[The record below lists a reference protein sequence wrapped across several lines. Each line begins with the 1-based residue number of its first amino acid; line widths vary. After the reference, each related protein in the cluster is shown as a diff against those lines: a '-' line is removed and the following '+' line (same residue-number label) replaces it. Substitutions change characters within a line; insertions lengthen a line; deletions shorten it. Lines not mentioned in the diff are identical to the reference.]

1 MTRADRG
8 IEQVDLN
15 TLDVLLGGRGGN
27 PEDLGIKVSK
37 TLFAPRLGAI
47 YRWNERTVFRAGYGI
62 TYNPLPFSRPLRGFY
77 PLTLAA
83 DYFPSDP
90 YGWSA
95 TLEGG
100 IPDTVGPDLN
110 SGRFPLPNNYGMR
123 TPRDDV
129 SRSRIHS
136 WNISVER
143 RLPYD
148 LSVDVAYVGTAKNGG
163 FADID
168 INASDTPGGGVD
180 SQPFFQ
186 RFGRANS
193 LLLWG
198 PFTKS
203 RYHSLQVALNR
214 PFKNGLLLKGAYTL
228 SRAKNETDDDGW
240 DQVMWNG
247 PSQLDRNFANAGYD
261 RPHIF
266 TMAFVYELPYK
277 TASSKD
283 IAHLILGDWQVN
295 GIFSA
300 YSGIPFTV
308 TASGADLNMPGNPQ
322 TANLTGDY
330 TILGD
335 NGDDG
340 FFFDPSTFSQPQGAT
355 FGNTG
360 RNQFRGPGTYN
371 IDMSLFRAF
380 PFGNGRRVEFRAE
393 IFNLFNH
400 PMWANPDNNVT
411 SGTFGRTLSVGNNG
425 GGNATVRD
433 SGTGE
438 RQIRLGVRLQF

>member
-1 MTRADRG
+1 
-8 IEQVDLN
+8 
-15 TLDVLLGGRGGN
+15 
-27 PEDLGIKVSK
+27 
-37 TLFAPRLGAI
+37 
-47 YRWNERTVFRAGYGI
+47 
-62 TYNPLPFSRPLRGFY
+62 
-77 PLTLAA
+77 
-83 DYFPSDP
+83 
-90 YGWSA
+90 
-95 TLEGG
+95 
-100 IPDTVGPDLN
+100 
-110 SGRFPLPNNYGMR
+110 
-123 TPRDDV
+123 
-129 SRSRIHS
+129 
-136 WNISVER
+136 
-143 RLPYD
+143 
-148 LSVDVAYVGTAKNGG
+148 VGTAKNGG